1 MQIKKADISTRE
13 ARTLFF
19 QDGALDLIAGATLL
33 NFGFDVLSQ
42 SASSSLFTWVP
53 ILLFSSL
60 KNRNTLPRLTPYLK
74 NASDKQLRP
83 WTIIPSFGLALM
95 LVLLG
100 VTMLSDAFSLASLRF
115 PLGFVIIALLSLVP
129 AFWIGHRQFFIY
141 AAVAAAAGLLT
152 FFTGM
157 PALFIFITA
166 AVMLFFGGRAM
177 MRFSREFVI
186 EEEKNKK

>member
-1 MQIKKADISTRE
+1 MQIKKADISTQE
-13 ARTLFF
+13 ARALFF

-42 SASSSLFTWVP
+42 SPSSSLFTWVP

-74 NASDKQLRP
+74 NASDKQLRI
-83 WTIIPSFGLALM
+83 WTLIPSFGLALM

-100 VTMLSDAFSLASLRF
+100 IIMLSDALSLADLRF
-115 PLGFVIIALLSLVP
+115 ALGFALIALLALVP
-129 AFWIGHRQFFIY
+129 ALWVGQKQFFIY
-141 AAVAAAAGLLT
+141 TAVAFAASLLSL
-152 FFTGM
+152 FIAM

-177 MRFSREFVI
+177 MQFSREFVLD
-186 EEEKNKK
+186 EEKDR